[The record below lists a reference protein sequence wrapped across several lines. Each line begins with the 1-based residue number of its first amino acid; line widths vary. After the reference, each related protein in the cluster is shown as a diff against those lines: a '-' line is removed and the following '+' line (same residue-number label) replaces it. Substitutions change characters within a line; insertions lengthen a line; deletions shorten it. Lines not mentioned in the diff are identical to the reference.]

1 MHYARGVALPH
12 PVANLVRLA
21 RNAKGPKDRHDSA
34 YFAWEASVRLAVAAH
49 PPADLEPL
57 TMPSI
62 GSLVSGMRASEELS
76 ADASLLATFA
86 LLSEVGLDRRASPK
100 AIDGKTLLRAL
111 PAYRNKVIGHG
122 STRAAAFYEESA
134 EVLLSG
140 LEAAWREGF
149 FWPDGARLA
158 FVEEIVVDER
168 GRRARIYDMTGL
180 ASSVEDV
187 RGSRV
192 DAELRPGTLY
202 LRSDDQWIGL
212 HPWLLRHESELRERV
227 LFFNGRGKTS
237 RFLDYVS
244 GEELRGKALLAAFP
258 DVERDVVALFHAQ
271 SGRVDDAS
279 EKSDAAV
286 FGGYRVVGKLGEGG
300 MGIVHLAR
308 HETMGRTVALK
319 TLPRELSSD
328 PTAVARFRRE
338 IAALGRCDHPN
349 VVKVF
354 ASGEEHGTHWYA
366 MELIDGADLAEVARS
381 LSTTDDFQVA
391 LSTSVERMRKERAS
405 EPSAPKHEVS
415 LGKPRARPWELA
427 RLMRDAALGLAHLHE
442 QGIVHRDVKPANL
455 MVTPERRLV
464 IMDLGLASLGD
475 ATRSITKDKT
485 SILGT
490 LRYMAPEQLQRS
502 LVAVDRRVDVYALG
516 ATFYELLTGRP
527 FHDGDTEV
535 RLVEQVLREEPPH
548 PCKVDP
554 RIPKDLGTIVRKA
567 TEKDPRLRYESAEA
581 MASDLDAFLEG
592 RPIAARPPTLGYL
605 LGLAVR
611 RNVPLTITI
620 AAATAMVI
628 TGGVFFVAREARLR
642 READRAR
649 QQADEMRARADREK
663 AHAEQTTLGVLEEHG
678 RDELLSG
685 HPLRALLYL
694 DAAYRGGASSRALK
708 FMLRDAMAPVDA
720 SIATLRG
727 HQARLHCVQFS
738 ADGSKIVT
746 ASRDRTVR
754 IWSGD
759 DGRLLGTIASH
770 ASPVTC
776 AQLSAD
782 GAMVAS
788 YGPDG
793 ALHVHRTTDSSAVRT
808 FVHDQKGAVNAAL
821 FAKDGKTL
829 FSGGDDGTV
838 KVWDLGSDAPVKTI
852 DVRKEVAS
860 ADIAASASIPS
871 VASLALSADGTRLA
885 AAAQQVAIVWDVA
898 TWKTL
903 AVLRGHREALRTVAF
918 SPTDPSRIATAG
930 FEERARL
937 FRIEGDKSTAV
948 ELAGHDQSL
957 DEAVFSHDGNRVVT
971 TSVDGSARVFN
982 AQSGLLEARLVG
994 HRGEVYSAVFA
1005 PHDDLVLTAS
1015 QDDTARLWE
1024 PLTGAL
1030 VAVIEGHRGEVIDAS
1045 FHPNGSRFVTASF
1058 DGTARLWKTS
1068 PGRRVWSSS
1077 SGAVAVAGSRF
1088 AFVRTH
1094 SVETRSF
1101 EAAATKGTVSNAE
1114 GMLADV
1120 AAISVDG
1127 TRIAAAD
1134 SGLRK
1139 VWLWAGSAPPLAL
1152 GARDQEIVDLSM
1164 SDGRLFVATR
1174 KTIEVWDLGKT
1185 DAPLAIAATTESLL
1199 HVRTAAKGTRIL
1211 GFSRGKTATIF
1222 DDRGGRI
1229 SSIACPDGT
1238 IAGAAI
1244 DRDAVRAGVACTNGQ
1259 VVLADAATGTAVRV
1273 FDAHVD
1279 SADGIAFSPSGKLFV
1294 TVGRD
1299 KRANLW
1305 DAKTGTFILALE
1317 GHSGYVRDA
1326 AFTPDEAF
1334 VITASSDGTARVWD
1348 AARGKAVAVLDHGAS
1363 DVHHVT
1369 VTDDGRYLVT
1379 EAADRVRIWDLSDE
1393 ARTPAAIGALVQKSV
1408 PWELVAGSPVPR
1420 KL

>member
-1 MHYARGVALPH
+1 MALPH

-34 YFAWEASVRLAVAAH
+34 YFAWEASVRLAVAAR
-49 PPADLEPL
+49 PPSELEPL
-57 TMPSI
+57 ALPSI
-62 GSLVSGMRASEELS
+62 GALVAGMDAGEVLS
-76 ADASLLATFA
+76 ADGALLAAFA

-100 AIDGKTLLRAL
+100 AIDAKTLLRAL

-122 STRAAAFYEESA
+122 STRAAAFYEEGA
-134 EVLLSG
+134 ETLLAG

-149 FWPDGARLA
+149 FWPEGMRLVY
-158 FVEEIVVDER
+158 VEEIVVDDK

-180 ASSVEDV
+180 ASAVEDV
-187 RGSRV
+187 RGARV
-192 DAELRPGTLY
+192 GAELRPGTLY
-202 LRSDDQWIGL
+202 LHGADRWVAL
-212 HPWLLRHESELRERV
+212 HPWLLRHETELRERV

-237 RFLDYVS
+237 RYLDYVS
-244 GEELRGKALLAAFP
+244 GEELRGKALVEAFP
-258 DVERDVVALFHAQ
+258 ELERDVVALFHSQA
-271 SGRVDDAS
+271 RADETA
-279 EKSDAAV
+279 EKSDATV
-286 FGGYRVVGKLGEGG
+286 FGDYRVVGKLGEGG

-308 HETMGRTVALK
+308 HETMGRIVALK
-319 TLPRELSSD
+319 TLPRELASD
-328 PTAVARFRRE
+328 PTSVARFRRE

-366 MELIDGADLAEVARS
+366 MELIDGADLAEVASS
-381 LSTTDDFQVA
+381 LSTTEDFQAA
-391 LSTSVERMRKERAS
+391 LSTSVERVRKERAS
-405 EPSAPKHEVS
+405 GEPLVSKHDVS
-415 LGKPRARPWELA
+415 LGKPRARPYELA
-427 RLMRDAALGLAHLHE
+427 RLMRDAALGLAHLHDL
-442 QGIVHRDVKPANL
+442 GIIHRDVKPANL
-455 MVTPERRLV
+455 MVTPERRVV

-475 ATRSITKDKT
+475 STRSITKDKT

-502 LVAVDRRVDVYALG
+502 LVQVDRRIDVYALG

-535 RLVEQVLREEPPH
+535 RLVEQVLREDPPH

-567 TEKDPRLRYESAEA
+567 TEKDPRLRYDSAEA
-581 MASDLDAFLEG
+581 IAADLDAFLEG

-605 LGLAVR
+605 FGLAVR
-611 RNVPLTITI
+611 RNVPLTITL
-620 AAATAMVI
+620 AAAIAMVV

-642 READRAR
+642 READRMRA
-649 QQADEMRARADREK
+649 QADEMRQRADREK
-663 AHAEQTTLGVLEEHG
+663 AHAESTTLGVLEEHG

-708 FMLRDAMAPVDA
+708 FMLRDAAAPVDA
-720 SIATLRG
+720 LIATLRG

-738 ADGSKIVT
+738 PDGSRIVT

-770 ASPVTC
+770 SLPVAC
-776 AQLSAD
+776 AQVSPD
-782 GAMVAS
+782 GTLIAS

-793 ALHVHRTTDSSAVRT
+793 AVHVHRTSDASAVRT
-808 FVHDQKGAVNAAL
+808 FVHDTKLAVNAAI
-821 FAKDGKTL
+821 FSRDGKTL
-829 FSGGDDGTV
+829 FSGGDDG
-838 KVWDLGSDAPVKTI
+838 KLEVWDLASPTPTRTI

-860 ADIAASASIPS
+860 ADVAASASIPS
-871 VASLALSADGTRLA
+871 IASLALSADGTRLC

-918 SPTDPSRIATAG
+918 SPTDSARVVTAG

-937 FRIEGDKSTAV
+937 FHVDGDKSSAL
-948 ELAGHDQSL
+948 ELLGHDQSL
-957 DEAVFSHDGNRVVT
+957 DEAAFSHDGRRVVT

-982 AQSGLLEARLVG
+982 AQSGLLEARLTG
-994 HRGEVYSAVFA
+994 HRGEVYAAVFS

-1024 PLTGAL
+1024 PLSGAL
-1030 VAVIEGHRGEVIDAS
+1030 VSVLEGHRGEVIDAS
-1045 FHPNGSRFVTASF
+1045 FHPSGARFATASF
-1058 DGTARLWKTS
+1058 DGTAKLWRTS
-1068 PGRRVWSSS
+1068 RGRRVWSSS
-1077 SGAVAVAGSRF
+1077 SAAAAVAGSRF
-1088 AFVRTH
+1088 GLVRTQ
-1094 SVETRSF
+1094 SVEVRSF
-1101 EAAATKGTVSNAE
+1101 DAPADKGVVLAAPTTLSELVALSADGAQVAATDAGGRTVYLWKGN
-1114 GMLADV
+1114 
-1120 AAISVDG
+1120 
-1127 TRIAAAD
+1127 
-1134 SGLRK
+1134 
-1139 VWLWAGSAPPLAL
+1139 APPVTL
-1152 GARDQEIVDLSM
+1152 GARDQEVVDLAIA
-1164 SDGRLFVATR
+1164 DGRLLVATR
-1174 KTIEVWDLGKT
+1174 KTIEFWDLGKT
-1185 DAPLAIAATTESLL
+1185 DAPLAIATSTEPLL
-1199 HVRTAAKGTRIL
+1199 HMLSAAKGSRVL
-1211 GFSRGKTATIF
+1211 GWSRGKSASIF
-1222 DDRGGRI
+1222 DGRGGRVATL
-1229 SSIACPDGT
+1229 ACPDGST
-1238 IAGAAI
+1238 AGAAI
-1244 DRDAVRAGVACTNGQ
+1244 DRDGVRAAIACTNGQ
-1259 VVLADAATGTAVRV
+1259 VVLADASTGTTVRT

-1279 SADGIAFSPSGKLFV
+1279 SADGIAFSPTGKLFV

-1305 DAKTGTFILALE
+1305 DAKTGAFVLALE
-1317 GHSGYVRDA
+1317 GHSGYVRHA

-1334 VITASSDGTARVWD
+1334 VITASADGTARVWD
-1348 AARGKAVAVLDHGAS
+1348 VARGKAVGVFDHGAS
-1363 DVHHVT
+1363 DVHHLVI
-1369 VTDDGRYLVT
+1369 TDDGRHLVT
-1379 EAADRVRIWDLSDE
+1379 EAADRVRVWDLADE
-1393 ARTPAAIGALVQKSV
+1393 ARSPAAIADLVQKNV